1 MIALHLPALQ
11 VVLPLMAAPLCVIFR
26 RGIIAWLITL
36 LASWAAFAAAIGL
49 LLRVLDEGVISYELG
64 GWTAPF
70 GIEYRVDLINAF
82 VLLVVSGV
90 GAVIIPYART
100 SIAARFNESQQ
111 ALYYT
116 MYLLAL
122 TGLLGVTITGD
133 AFNIFVFL
141 EISSLASYVMIA
153 MGRDR
158 RCLTAAYQ
166 YLIMGTVGATFIVIG
181 VGLLWAMTGTLNLND
196 LAQRLPEINETRPV
210 LAALAFLTVG
220 ISLKLALFPLHLW
233 LPNAYA
239 YAPSVTSA
247 FLSGTATKVAIYL
260 FLRFFYTVFGGEGF
274 FQSTPLPEI
283 LLILS
288 LVAMFAASIVAVFQ
302 DNIKRMLAYSSVA
315 QIGFITLGISYATE
329 IGLTGAMTHIF
340 NHAIMKAGLFLLI
353 GNVLFRLGSVK
364 IEDMA
369 GIGRTMPLTM
379 GGFVLLG
386 LSLLGTPGT
395 VGFISK
401 WYLAM
406 AAVEL
411 GQWWLVALIVIA
423 SLVTMLYIGRV
434 VEVAYFREP
443 SEKVAQLRE
452 APPQL
457 LVPAFV
463 LVGAAFY
470 FGIQTSLSV
479 GLAKQAASLLLNAV
493 Y

>member
-11 VVLPLMAAPLCVIFR
+11 VVLPLLAAPLCAIFR
-26 RGIIAWLITL
+26 RGFIAWLFTL
-36 LASWAAFAAAIGL
+36 IASWAAFAAAIGL
-49 LLRVLDEGVISYELG
+49 VLRVLDEGVISYAMG
-64 GWTAPF
+64 GWAPPI

-90 GAVIIPYART
+90 GAVIVPYARA
-100 SIAARFNESQQ
+100 SVAERFDDTQQ
-111 ALYYT
+111 AWFYT

-122 TGLLGVTITGD
+122 AGLLGVTITGD

-158 RCLTAAYQ
+158 RSLTAAYQ

-181 VGLLWAMTGTLNLND
+181 IGLLWAMTGTLNLND
-196 LAQRLPEINETRPV
+196 LAQRIPAINETRPV

-233 LPNAYA
+233 LPNAYT

-274 FQSTPLPEI
+274 FQTTPLPEI

-288 LVAMFAASIVAVFQ
+288 LVAMFAASVVALFQ

-329 IGLTGAMTHIF
+329 TGLTGAMTHIF

-353 GNVLFRLGSVK
+353 GGVMFRLGSVK

-379 GGFVLLG
+379 AGFVVLG

-401 WYLAM
+401 WYLAL

-411 GQWWLVALIVIA
+411 GQGWLVALIVIA
-423 SLVTMLYIGRV
+423 SVITMLYIGRI

-443 SEKVAQLRE
+443 TVQVALLRD
-452 APPQL
+452 PPATF
-457 LVPAFV
+457 LVPAYV
-463 LVGAAFY
+463 LVAAAIY
-470 FGIQTSLSV
+470 FGLDTSLSV
-479 GLAKQAASLLLNAV
+479 GLAQQAASLLLNAV